1 MVYWA
6 AQARSSRV
14 SGLQDTDMALQ
25 LRLTR
30 FNAKL
35 PTMVLMS
42 AETPATSATATTAK
56 IEREPICS
64 IQDAI
69 SQRV

>member
-1 MVYWA
+1 M
-6 AQARSSRV
+6 
-14 SGLQDTDMALQ
+14 L

-64 IQDAI
+64 KQDAI
-69 SQRV
+69 SQRVLDL